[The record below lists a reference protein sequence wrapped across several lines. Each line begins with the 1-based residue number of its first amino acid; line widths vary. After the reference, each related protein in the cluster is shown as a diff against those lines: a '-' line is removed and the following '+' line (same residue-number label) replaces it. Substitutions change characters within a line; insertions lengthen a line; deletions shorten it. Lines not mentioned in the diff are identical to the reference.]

1 MLPELDVRDHPPAD
15 ANPLYCVRGLRLDID
30 EIRDLFSQGAY
41 ELSMH
46 AQQERLE
53 EDLDLV
59 DIDEAITNGVILE
72 DYPDDPRGSSCL
84 ILGTRLGVPSTW

>member
-1 MLPELDVRDHPPAD
+1 
-15 ANPLYCVRGLRLDID
+15 
-30 EIRDLFSQGAY
+30 
-41 ELSMH
+41 MH